1 MSNFK
6 ALVTEVKT
14 KMDKD
19 VKFLIDHGIDPSI
32 KYSNVPLYDP
42 ETRGLVLL
50 RNVVSTSP
58 YFSNGEKV
66 STNDKITIQPVK
78 EYRVPTSATNSG
90 NYYVK
95 EYGDAFEI
103 SVDEFKDR
111 IYSHQKNSDTKN
123 YLKINDLDTQDAID
137 TANDEYKIARQNQD
151 KQKQA
156 ELDNWISQYGDL
168 FDLDGL
174 KDSDKKQALKKLYQA
189 NQQGYSVK
197 DLSKLPIIWKIKN
210 KQTFEILNNKIN
222 NIKDEALRN
231 KLKTD
236 FNQVQKDWFRQK
248 LDTVETL
255 KAALDWWKN
264 TSIKEESVLTEIN
277 FPQAQKAT
285 SIKDKYEVKQ
295 TLKALDIDDK
305 FVTVPIIKEPIY
317 NKQKYKSAEEDPLA
331 DPVQKLTIVSF
342 PDASKLDDKFG
353 LVRVRDEVSGESF
366 NMNIGELRDLINKEE
381 NQNTEL
387 DTVDYRL
394 QGGHQFTSLNQGM
407 GKFVDIP
414 EEVILEMLS
423 VVNKEN
429 DDYEYI
435 DLIEYYQEEKKSGIP
450 NPLLTKALSE
460 YNLGDNHQYVIR
472 KFNTADGIKYKG
484 FIPHEEH
491 VRSKPAV
498 AGKDPYKQLFK

>member
-1 MSNFK
+1 MSSFK
-6 ALVTEVKT
+6 TLVTEVKT

-42 ETRGLVLL
+42 ESKSLVLL
-50 RNVVSTSP
+50 RSPVSTSP
-58 YFSNGEKV
+58 YFSNGEKI
-66 STNDKITIQPVK
+66 SARDKVTVQPVK

-90 NYYVK
+90 NYYIK

-111 IYSHQKNSDTKN
+111 IYSHQKNDETKQ
-123 YLKINDLDTQDAID
+123 YLRINSLDTQDAID
-137 TANDEYKIARQNQD
+137 TANSEYTIARQNQD

-156 ELDNWISQYGDL
+156 ELDTWIHRYGDL

-174 KDSDKKQALKKLYQA
+174 KNADKQVALKKLYQA
-189 NQQGYSVK
+189 NQQGYDIN

-210 KQTFEILNNKIN
+210 KQTFEIINNKIN
-222 NIKDEALRN
+222 AIKDENLRN
-231 KLKTD
+231 KLKAD
-236 FNQVQKDWFRQK
+236 FNQIQKDWFRQK
-248 LDTVETL
+248 LDTVDTL
-255 KAALDWWKN
+255 KVALEWWKN
-264 TSIKEESVLTEIN
+264 INAKEESVLTELS
-277 FPQAQKAT
+277 FPQTEKPAA
-285 SIKDKYEVKQ
+285 IKDKYEVKQ
-295 TLKALDIDDK
+295 TLKKLGIDDK

-331 DPVQKLTIVSF
+331 DPAQKLTIVSF

-353 LVRVRDEVSGESF
+353 LVRVRDEISGESF
-366 NMNIGELRDLINKEE
+366 NMNIGELRDLISREE
-381 NQNTEL
+381 NQDTEL
-387 DTVDYRL
+387 NTVDYRL

-407 GKFVDIP
+407 GRFVDIP
-414 EEVILEMLS
+414 EEVILQMLE

-435 DLIEYYQEEKKSGIP
+435 DLIKYYNQEKKSGIP

-460 YNLGDNHQYVIR
+460 YNNGDTGQYVIR
-472 KFNTADGIKYKG
+472 KFNTTDGIKYKG
-484 FIPHEEH
+484 FIPYEEH